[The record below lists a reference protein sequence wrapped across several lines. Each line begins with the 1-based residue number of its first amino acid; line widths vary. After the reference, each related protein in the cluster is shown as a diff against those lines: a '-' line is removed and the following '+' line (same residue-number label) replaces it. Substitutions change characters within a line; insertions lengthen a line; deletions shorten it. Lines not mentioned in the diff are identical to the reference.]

1 MRTFPIDP
9 ILNATGTSST
19 TSPIELGKAS
29 AVLGNPDTA
38 VACLA
43 NKLSGFGVTFAP
55 GDVVLTGSF
64 VIAIP
69 VASGDEIHCAL
80 DQGLGSVQVSFA

>member
-1 MRTFPIDP
+1 MWTFSIDP

-19 TSPIELGKAS
+19 TITDRTRQSIGRPRQ
-29 AVLGNPDTA
+29 PRHR
-38 VACLA
+38 VARLA